1 MNAWHRRRLGPAL
14 LLAAGLALTGCGG
27 GGDDHHD
34 HEDFQVTA
42 LVVDQASGNPYTAM
56 HTDTHLINPWGIAFN
71 PQGFVWV
78 ANAETGSS
86 TLYDGR
92 GIPQSLVVSIPSGS
106 RRSGGPTGIVFS
118 GSDDFMVTGPS
129 GTGPSRFLFVT
140 EGGTLAA
147 WSPDAN
153 PTAAITVFDGGAEE
167 RIYKGLALQAGPG
180 GGMRLYATDFHNSR
194 VDVFDAEFKPVFV
207 AGGFGDPNLPRG
219 YAPFG
224 IQAFGD
230 RLLVSFARQDD
241 DAEDDVAGNGF
252 GFVDL
257 FTNDGVLVKRLITQG
272 HLNAPWGM
280 ALAPDDFGR
289 FGGAL
294 LVGNFGDGRINA
306 YDPDTG
312 RHLGELSR
320 SNGEPI
326 EIEGLWGIAFGNGI
340 NEQPT
345 DTLFFA
351 AGPGDEEHGVYGR
364 IDVD

>member
-1 MNAWHRRRLGPAL
+1 MNSWHRRRLAPAL
-14 LLAAGLALTGCGG
+14 LLAAGLALTGCG

-118 GSDDFMVTGPS
+118 GSDDFVVTGPS

>member
-1 MNAWHRRRLGPAL
+1 MKAWHRRLRGAAL
-14 LLAAGLALTGCGG
+14 LLAATLALTACG
-27 GGDDHHD
+27 GGDDDDDD
-34 HEDFQVTA
+34 HQDFQVTA
-42 LVVDQASGNPYTAM
+42 LVVDSPSGNPYTAM
-56 HTDTHLINPWGIAFN
+56 QTDARLVNPWGIAFN

-92 GIPQSLVVSIPSGS
+92 GIPQSLVVTIPTGS
-106 RRSGGPTGIVFS
+106 RGSGGPTGIVFS
-118 GSDDFMVTGPS
+118 GSDDFVVTGPS
-129 GTGPSRFLFVT
+129 GTGPSRFVFAT

-147 WSPDAN
+147 WSPDAT
-153 PTAAITVFDGGAEE
+153 PTAAVTVFDGGADE

-180 GGMRLYATDFHNSR
+180 GGMRLYATDFHNAR
-194 VDVFDAEFKPVFV
+194 VDVFDAEFKPVLV
-207 AGGFGDPNLPRG
+207 AGGFGDPDLPAG

-241 DAEDDVAGNGF
+241 QAEDDVAGGGF

-257 FTNDGVLVKRLITQG
+257 FTNDGVLVRRLIIQG
-272 HLNAPWGM
+272 RLNAPWGM
-280 ALAPDDFGR
+280 SLAPDDFGR

-306 YDPDTG
+306 YDRDTG

>member
-1 MNAWHRRRLGPAL
+1 M
-14 LLAAGLALTGCGG
+14 
-27 GGDDHHD
+27 
-34 HEDFQVTA
+34 
-42 LVVDQASGNPYTAM
+42 
-56 HTDTHLINPWGIAFN
+56 
-71 PQGFVWV
+71 
-78 ANAETGSS
+78 
-86 TLYDGR
+86 
-92 GIPQSLVVSIPSGS
+92 
-106 RRSGGPTGIVFS
+106 
-118 GSDDFMVTGPS
+118 
-129 GTGPSRFLFVT
+129 
-140 EGGTLAA
+140 
-147 WSPDAN
+147 
-153 PTAAITVFDGGAEE
+153 
-167 RIYKGLALQAGPG
+167 YKRQ
-180 GGMRLYATDFHNSR
+180 
-194 VDVFDAEFKPVFV
+194 
-207 AGGFGDPNLPRG
+207 DPNLPRG

-241 DAEDDVAGNGF
+241 QAEDDVAGGGF

-257 FTNDGVLVKRLITQG
+257 FTNDGVLVRRLITQG

-306 YDPDTG
+306 YDPGTG